1 MTHTK
6 TLITQ
11 LQQYL
16 KKCDCLNEQEKAAVT
31 VFGRCSIDFLVNSFL
46 QNNLYGICI
55 TVKQVNRV
63 AERHH
68 NTPEGYPVPLCAV
81 EVYEINLWT
90 IDNPAYRSERV
101 TDFLEKTTEAVCS
114 FFYNNP
120 VFGREKSVNP
130 HDTTVKQQH
139 LYCNSILVTR
149 TNEDLSD
156 YKQQE

>member
-1 MTHTK
+1 MSHVTV
-6 TLITQ
+6 LIEA
-11 LQQYL
+11 LQNYF
-16 KKCDCLNEQEKAAVT
+16 KKNSDLSSHEKASIQIFKWRNVT
-31 VFGRCSIDFLVNSFL
+31 FLINEFV
-46 QNNLYGICI
+46 QNEVYRLLI
-55 TVKQVNRV
+55 TVKRVDRV
-63 AERHH
+63 AARYH
-68 NTPEGYPVPLCAV
+68 NTAEGYPVPLCAV

-90 IDNPAYRSERV
+90 IDNPAYRNERV

-156 YKQQE
+156 YKQQK

>member
-1 MTHTK
+1 LSHVTV
-6 TLITQ
+6 LIEA
-11 LQQYL
+11 LQNYF
-16 KKCDCLNEQEKAAVT
+16 KKNSDLSSHEKASIQIFKWRNVT
-31 VFGRCSIDFLVNSFL
+31 FLINEFV
-46 QNNLYGICI
+46 QNEVYRLLI
-55 TVKQVNRV
+55 TVKRVDRV
-63 AERHH
+63 AARYH
-68 NTPEGYPVPLCAV
+68 NTAEGYPVPLCAV

-90 IDNPAYRSERV
+90 IDNPAYRNERV

-156 YKQQE
+156 YKQQK